1 MRKKIKVVTHYYGM
15 DFKNTKPKPLMINKS
30 DLISSDRHNPIKST
44 IQYIK
49 FWIAL
54 LVQLEKYST

>member
-44 IQYIK
+44 IQYINFK
-49 FWIAL
+49 
-54 LVQLEKYST
+54 